1 MASVILR
8 NVTKSFDGAARPA
21 LRERCLE
28 VRDGEFLGLL
38 GPSGCGKTTALRCIA
53 GLDEATEGEIHI
65 GERDVTRLPP
75 AARDVAMVFQNY
87 ALYPHLTVR
96 ENIAFALEM
105 RRVSKADIA
114 RRVQETAERLGLGE
128 LLARRPAQLSG
139 GQRQRVALGR
149 AIVRSPQAFLFDEP
163 LSNPA

>member
-1 MASVILR
+1 MASVTLR

-21 LRERCLE
+21 LRELSLE
-28 VRDGEFLGLL
+28 VRDGEFLVLL

-75 AARDVAMVFQNY
+75 AERDVAMVFQNY

-96 ENIAFALEM
+96 ENIAFALEV
-105 RRVSKADIA
+105 RRGPP
-114 RRVQETAERLGLGE
+114 QEILPPVGGTAPRLGVAH
-128 LLARRPAQLSG
+128 LLERPAPPPSG
-139 GQRQRVALGR
+139 GPRQRAGLGR
-149 AIVRSPQAFLFDEP
+149 AHVRAPHA
-163 LSNPA
+163 